1 MTKHLRTMTVA
12 MLLTACAIAS
22 NATESNTFNQVTN
35 ASEQNVINADD
46 NKTQKC
52 VEFVAG
58 TDKGSTGTLEGGF
71 ASDKI
76 SKDGVTVYC
85 SRASFKNNPY
95 RFNGS
100 STINGS
106 STTTIS
112 TEKGNIVKIE
122 IVGDGLTKLVADG
135 DGEYNITKNLIVWT
149 GSAKSVSFK
158 NKKTLADYAAAT
170 NIRVYV
176 ELPGTTTGVGSVNV
190 DKHNNA
196 NNAVYNLQGQRI
208 DGKSLPKGIYI
219 KNGKKFMVK

>member
-12 MLLTACAIAS
+12 MLLTACAIVS
-22 NATESNTFNQVTN
+22 NATEANTFNQVTN
-35 ASEQNVINADD
+35 ASEENVINADD
-46 NKTQKC
+46 NKTEKR

-58 TDKGSTGTLEGGF
+58 TDKGSTGTLGG
-71 ASDKI
+71 ASKADEI
-76 SKDGVTVYC
+76 SKDGVTVHC

-95 RFNGS
+95 RF
-100 STINGS
+100 NGS

-122 IVGDGLTKLVADG
+122 IVGDGLKKLVKN
-135 DGEYNITKNLIVWT
+135 GEGKYNITNDLIVWT

-158 NKKTLADYAAAT
+158 NKKTLAEYAAAT

-176 ELPGTTTGVGSVNV
+176 ELPGTSTGIGSVNV
-190 DKHNNA
+190 DKNNKA
-196 NNAVYNLQGQRI
+196 DNAVYNLQGQRV

>member
-12 MLLTACAIAS
+12 MLLTACAIVS
-22 NATESNTFNQVTN
+22 NATEANTFNQVTN
-35 ASEQNVINADD
+35 ASEANVTNADD

-58 TDKGSTGTLEGGF
+58 TDNGSTGTFGG
-71 ASDKI
+71 ASKADEI
-76 SKDGVTVYC
+76 SKDGVKVHC
-85 SRASFKNNPY
+85 SLASFKNNPY
-95 RFNGS
+95 RF
-100 STINGS
+100 NGS

-122 IVGDGLTKLVADG
+122 IVGDGLKKLVKNG
-135 DGEYNITKNLIVWT
+135 EGEYNITNDLIVWT

-158 NKKTLADYAAAT
+158 NKKTLAEYAAAT

-176 ELPGTTTGVGSVNV
+176 ELPDTATGIGSVNV
-190 DKHNNA
+190 DKNNKA
-196 NNAVYNLQGQRI
+196 DNAVYNLQGQRV

>member
-12 MLLTACAIAS
+12 MLLTACSIVS
-22 NATESNTFNQVTN
+22 NATEANTFNQVTN

-46 NKTQKC
+46 NKNKKC

-58 TDKGSTGTLEGGF
+58 TDNGSTGTLGG
-71 ASDKI
+71 ASKADEI
-76 SKDGVTVYC
+76 SKDGVKVHC

-95 RFNGS
+95 RF
-100 STINGS
+100 NGS

-122 IVGDGLTKLVADG
+122 IVGDGLKKLVKNG
-135 DGEYNITKNLIVWT
+135 EGEYNITNDLIVWT

-158 NKKTLADYAAAT
+158 NKKTLAEYAAAT

-176 ELPGTTTGVGSVNV
+176 ELPGTTTGIGSVNV

-196 NNAVYNLQGQRI
+196 NNAVYNLQGQRV

>member
-12 MLLTACAIAS
+12 MLLTACAIVS
-22 NATESNTFNQVTN
+22 NATEANTFNQVTN
-35 ASEQNVINADD
+35 ASEENVINADD

-58 TDKGSTGTLEGGF
+58 TDKGSTGILGG
-71 ASDKI
+71 ASKADEI
-76 SKDGVTVYC
+76 SKDGVKVYC
-85 SRASFKNNPY
+85 SRASFKKNPY
-95 RFNGS
+95 RFNG
-100 STINGS
+100 T

-122 IVGDGLTKLVADG
+122 IVGDGLTKLVENG
-135 DGEYNITKNLIVWT
+135 EGEYNITKNLIVWT

-158 NKKTLADYAAAT
+158 NNKTLAEYASAT

-176 ELPGTTTGVGSVNV
+176 ELPGTTTGIGSVNV
-190 DKHNNA
+190 DKNNNA
-196 NNAVYNLQGQRI
+196 NNAVYNLQGQRV

>member
-1 MTKHLRTMTVA
+1 MTVA
-12 MLLTACAIAS
+12 MLLTACAIVS
-22 NATESNTFNQVTN
+22 NATEANTFNQVTN

-58 TDKGSTGTLEGGF
+58 TDKGSTGTLGG
-71 ASDKI
+71 ASKADEI
-76 SKDGVTVYC
+76 SKDGVTVHC
-85 SRASFKNNPY
+85 SLASFKNNPY
-95 RFNGS
+95 RF
-100 STINGS
+100 NGS

-122 IVGDGLTKLVADG
+122 IVGDRLKKLVKNG
-135 DGEYNITKNLIVWT
+135 EGEYNITNDLIVWT

-158 NKKTLADYAAAT
+158 NKKTLAEYAAAT

-176 ELPGTTTGVGSVNV
+176 ELPGTTTGIGSVNV

>member
-1 MTKHLRTMTVA
+1 MTVA
-12 MLLTACAIAS
+12 MLLTACAIVS
-22 NATESNTFNQVTN
+22 NATEANTFNQVTN

-58 TDKGSTGTLEGGF
+58 TDKGSTGTWGG
-71 ASDKI
+71 ASKADEI
-76 SKDGVTVYC
+76 SKDGVKVHC
-85 SRASFKNNPY
+85 SLASFKNNPY
-95 RFNGS
+95 RF
-100 STINGS
+100 NGS

-122 IVGDGLTKLVADG
+122 IVGDRLKKLVKNG
-135 DGEYNITKNLIVWT
+135 EGEYNITNDLIVWT
-149 GSAKSVSFK
+149 GSSKSVSFK
-158 NKKTLADYAAAT
+158 NKKTLAEYAAAT

-176 ELPGTTTGVGSVNV
+176 ELPGTTTGIGSVNV
-190 DKHNNA
+190 DKHNKA
-196 NNAVYNLQGQRI
+196 DNAVYNLQGQRV

>member
-12 MLLTACAIAS
+12 MLLTACSIVS
-22 NATESNTFNQVTN
+22 NATEANTSNQVTN
-35 ASEQNVINADD
+35 ASEENVINADD
-46 NKTQKC
+46 NKTEKC

-58 TDKGSTGTLEGGF
+58 TDNGTTGILGG
-71 ASDKI
+71 ASKADEI
-76 SKDGVTVYC
+76 NKDGVTVHC
-85 SRASFKNNPY
+85 SRASFTYNHY
-95 RFNGS
+95 RF
-100 STINGS
+100 NGS

-122 IVGDGLTKLVADG
+122 IVGDGLTKLVENG
-135 DGEYNITKNLIVWT
+135 EGEYNITNDLIVWT

-158 NKKTLADYAAAT
+158 NNKTLADYASAT

-176 ELPGTTTGVGSVNV
+176 ELPGTTTGIGSVNM
-190 DKHNNA
+190 DTNKA
-196 NNAVYNLQGQRI
+196 GNNAVYNLKGQRV

>member
-1 MTKHLRTMTVA
+1 MTVA
-12 MLLTACAIAS
+12 MLLTACAIVS
-22 NATESNTFNQVTN
+22 NATEANTFNQVSN
-35 ASEQNVINADD
+35 ASEENVTNAED
-46 NKTQKC
+46 NKTEKC

-58 TDKGSTGTLEGGF
+58 TDNGSTGTWGG
-71 ASDKI
+71 ASKADEI
-76 SKDGVTVYC
+76 SKDGVKVYC

-95 RFNGS
+95 RF
-100 STINGS
+100 NGS

-122 IVGDGLTKLVADG
+122 IVGDGLTKLVENG
-135 DGEYNITKNLIVWT
+135 EGEYNITKNLIVWT

-158 NKKTLADYAAAT
+158 NNKTLAEYASAT

-176 ELPGTTTGVGSVNV
+176 ELPGTTTGIGSVNV
-190 DKHNNA
+190 DKNNNA
-196 NNAVYNLQGQRI
+196 NNAVYNLQGQRV

>member
-12 MLLTACAIAS
+12 MLLTTCAIVS
-22 NATESNTFNQVTN
+22 NATEGNTFNQVTN
-35 ASEQNVINADD
+35 ASEENVTNADD

-58 TDKGSTGTLEGGF
+58 TDNGTTGILGG
-71 ASDKI
+71 ASKADEI
-76 SKDGVTVYC
+76 NKDGVTVHC
-85 SRASFKNNPY
+85 SRASFKYNPY
-95 RFNGS
+95 RFNGF
-100 STINGS
+100 

-122 IVGDGLTKLVADG
+122 IVGDGLTKLVENG
-135 DGEYNITKNLIVWT
+135 EGEYNITKDLIVWT

-158 NKKTLADYAAAT
+158 NNWDWANYASAT

-176 ELPGTTTGVGSVNV
+176 ELPGTTTGIGSVNM
-190 DKHNNA
+190 DTNKA
-196 NNAVYNLQGQRI
+196 GNNAVYNLKGQRI

>member
-1 MTKHLRTMTVA
+1 MTVA
-12 MLLTACAIAS
+12 MLLTACAIVS
-22 NATESNTFNQVTN
+22 NATEANTSNQVTN
-35 ASEQNVINADD
+35 ASEENVINADD
-46 NKTQKC
+46 NKTEKC

-58 TDKGSTGTLEGGF
+58 TDNGTTGILGG
-71 ASDKI
+71 ASKADEI
-76 SKDGVTVYC
+76 NKDGVTVHC
-85 SRASFKNNPY
+85 SRASFKYNPY
-95 RFNGS
+95 RF
-100 STINGS
+100 NGS

-112 TEKGNIVKIE
+112 TETGNIVKIE
-122 IVGDGLTKLVADG
+122 IVGDGLTKLVENG
-135 DGEYNITKNLIVWT
+135 EGEYNITNDFIVWT

-158 NKKTLADYAAAT
+158 NNKTLADYASAT

-196 NNAVYNLQGQRI
+196 NNAVYNLKGQRV

>member
-1 MTKHLRTMTVA
+1 MTVA
-12 MLLTACAIAS
+12 MLLTACATVS
-22 NATESNTFNQVTN
+22 NATEANTFNQVTN
-35 ASEQNVINADD
+35 ASEENVINADD

-58 TDKGSTGTLEGGF
+58 TDKGSTGTLGG
-71 ASDKI
+71 ASKADEI
-76 SKDGVTVYC
+76 SKDRVTVHC

-95 RFNGS
+95 RFNGF
-100 STINGS
+100 

-112 TEKGNIVKIE
+112 TETGNIVKIE
-122 IVGDGLTKLVADG
+122 IVGDGLTKLVENG
-135 DGEYNITKNLIVWT
+135 EGEYNITNDLIVWT

-158 NKKTLADYAAAT
+158 NNLDWANYAAAT

-176 ELPGTTTGVGSVNV
+176 ELPGTTTGIGSVNV
-190 DKHNNA
+190 DKNNNA
-196 NNAVYNLQGQRI
+196 NNAVYNLQGQRV

>member
-12 MLLTACAIAS
+12 MLLTACAIVS
-22 NATESNTFNQVTN
+22 NATEANTFNQVTN
-35 ASEQNVINADD
+35 ASEENVTNADE

-58 TDKGSTGTLEGGF
+58 TDNGSTGTFGGGF
-71 ASDKI
+71 VSDEI
-76 SKDGVTVYC
+76 SKDGVTVHC
-85 SRASFKNNPY
+85 SRASFKYNPY
-95 RFNGS
+95 RF
-100 STINGS
+100 NGS

-122 IVGDGLTKLVADG
+122 IVGDGLTKLVEN
-135 DGEYNITKNLIVWT
+135 GEGKYNITNDLIVWT

-158 NKKTLADYAAAT
+158 NNKTLADYAAAT

-176 ELPGTTTGVGSVNV
+176 ELPGTTTGIGSVNV

>member
-1 MTKHLRTMTVA
+1 MTVA
-12 MLLTACAIAS
+12 MLLTACAIVS
-22 NATESNTFNQVTN
+22 NATEANTFNQVTN

-58 TDKGSTGTLEGGF
+58 TDKGSTGTWGG
-71 ASDKI
+71 ASKADEI
-76 SKDGVTVYC
+76 SKDGVKVHC
-85 SRASFKNNPY
+85 SLASFKNNPY
-95 RFNGS
+95 RF
-100 STINGS
+100 NGS

-122 IVGDGLTKLVADG
+122 IVGDGLKKLVKNG
-135 DGEYNITKNLIVWT
+135 EGEYNITNNLIVWT

-158 NKKTLADYAAAT
+158 NNKTLADYASAT

-196 NNAVYNLQGQRI
+196 NNAVYNLQGQRV
-208 DGKSLPKGIYI
+208 DGKSLSKGIYI

>member
-12 MLLTACAIAS
+12 MLLTACAIVS
-22 NATESNTFNQVTN
+22 NATEANTSNQVTN

-46 NKTQKC
+46 NKTEKC

-58 TDKGSTGTLEGGF
+58 TDKGSTETFDGGF
-71 ASDKI
+71 VSDEI
-76 SKDGVTVYC
+76 SKDGVKVHC
-85 SRASFKNNPY
+85 SRASFKYNPY
-95 RFNGS
+95 RFNGFS
-100 STINGS
+100 K
-106 STTTIS
+106 TTIS

-122 IVGDGLTKLVADG
+122 IVGDGLTKLVENG
-135 DGEYNITKNLIVWT
+135 EGEYSITKNLIVWT
-149 GSAKSVSFK
+149 GSSKSVSFK
-158 NKKTLADYAAAT
+158 NNKDWANYASAT

-196 NNAVYNLQGQRI
+196 NNAVYNLQGQRV

>member
-1 MTKHLRTMTVA
+1 MTVA
-12 MLLTACAIAS
+12 MLLTACAIVS
-22 NATESNTFNQVTN
+22 NATEANTFNQVTN
-35 ASEQNVINADD
+35 ASEENVTNADD

-58 TDKGSTGTLEGGF
+58 TDKGSTGTWGG
-71 ASDKI
+71 ASKADEI
-76 SKDGVTVYC
+76 SKDGVKVHC
-85 SRASFKNNPY
+85 SLASFKNNPY
-95 RFNGS
+95 RF
-100 STINGS
+100 NGS

-122 IVGDGLTKLVADG
+122 IVGDGLKKLVKNG
-135 DGEYNITKNLIVWT
+135 EGEYNITNDLIVWT

-176 ELPGTTTGVGSVNV
+176 ELSGTTTGIGSVNV
-190 DKHNNA
+190 DKNNKA
-196 NNAVYNLQGQRI
+196 DNAVYNLQGQRV

>member
-12 MLLTACAIAS
+12 MLLTTCAIVS
-22 NATESNTFNQVTN
+22 NATEANTFNQVTN
-35 ASEQNVINADD
+35 ASEENVTNADD

-58 TDKGSTGTLEGGF
+58 TDNGTTGILGG
-71 ASDKI
+71 ASKADEI
-76 SKDGVTVYC
+76 NKDGVTVHC
-85 SRASFKNNPY
+85 SRASFKYNPY
-95 RFNGS
+95 RFNGF
-100 STINGS
+100 

-122 IVGDGLTKLVADG
+122 IVGDGLTKLVENG
-135 DGEYNITKNLIVWT
+135 EGEYNITKDIIVWT

-158 NKKTLADYAAAT
+158 NNWDWANYASAT

-176 ELPGTTTGVGSVNV
+176 ELPGTTTGIGSVNM
-190 DKHNNA
+190 DTNKA
-196 NNAVYNLQGQRI
+196 GNNAVYNLKGQRV

>member
-1 MTKHLRTMTVA
+1 MTVA
-12 MLLTACAIAS
+12 MLLTACAIVS
-22 NATESNTFNQVTN
+22 NATEANTFNQVTN
-35 ASEQNVINADD
+35 ASEENVINADD

-58 TDKGSTGTLEGGF
+58 TDNGSTGILGG
-71 ASDKI
+71 ASKADEI
-76 SKDGVTVYC
+76 SKDGVKVYC
-85 SRASFKNNPY
+85 SRASFKYNPY
-95 RFNGS
+95 RFNGF
-100 STINGS
+100 

-122 IVGDGLTKLVADG
+122 IVGDGLKKLVEN
-135 DGEYNITKNLIVWT
+135 GEGKYNITNDLIVWT

-158 NKKTLADYAAAT
+158 NNLDWANYAAAT

-176 ELPGTTTGVGSVNV
+176 ELPDTATGIGSVNV
-190 DKHNNA
+190 DKNNKA
-196 NNAVYNLQGQRI
+196 DNTVYNLQGQRV

>member
-12 MLLTACAIAS
+12 MLLTTCAIVS
-22 NATESNTFNQVTN
+22 NATEANTSNQVTN
-35 ASEQNVINADD
+35 ASEENVINADD

-58 TDKGSTGTLEGGF
+58 TDKGSTGILGG
-71 ASDKI
+71 ASKADEI
-76 SKDGVTVYC
+76 SKDGVKVHC
-85 SRASFKNNPY
+85 SRASFKYNPY
-95 RFNGS
+95 RFNGF
-100 STINGS
+100 

-122 IVGDGLTKLVADG
+122 IVGDGLTKLVENG
-135 DGEYNITKNLIVWT
+135 EGEYNITKDLIVWT

-158 NKKTLADYAAAT
+158 NNLDWANYASAT

-176 ELPGTTTGVGSVNV
+176 ELPGTTTGIGSVNM
-190 DKHNNA
+190 DTNKA
-196 NNAVYNLQGQRI
+196 GNNAVYNLKGQRV

>member
-1 MTKHLRTMTVA
+1 MTVA
-12 MLLTACAIAS
+12 MLLTTCAIVS
-22 NATESNTFNQVTN
+22 NATEANTSNQVTN
-35 ASEQNVINADD
+35 ASEENVINADD

-58 TDKGSTGTLEGGF
+58 TDKGSTGILGG
-71 ASDKI
+71 ASKADEI
-76 SKDGVTVYC
+76 SKDGVKVHC
-85 SRASFKNNPY
+85 SRASFKYNPY
-95 RFNGS
+95 RFNGF
-100 STINGS
+100 

-122 IVGDGLTKLVADG
+122 IVGDGLTKLVENG
-135 DGEYNITKNLIVWT
+135 EGEYNITKDLIVWT

-158 NKKTLADYAAAT
+158 NNLDWANYASAT

-176 ELPGTTTGVGSVNV
+176 ELPGTTTGIGSVNM
-190 DKHNNA
+190 DTNKA
-196 NNAVYNLQGQRI
+196 GNNAVYNLKGQRV

>member
-12 MLLTACAIAS
+12 MLLTACAIVS
-22 NATESNTFNQVTN
+22 NATEANTFNQVTN
-35 ASEQNVINADD
+35 ASEENVINAED

-58 TDKGSTGTLEGGF
+58 TDNGSTGTWGG
-71 ASDKI
+71 ASKADEI
-76 SKDGVTVYC
+76 SKDGVTVHC

-95 RFNGS
+95 RFNG
-100 STINGS
+100 T

-122 IVGDGLTKLVADG
+122 IVGNGLTKLVENG
-135 DGEYNITKNLIVWT
+135 EGEYNITKNLIVWT

-158 NKKTLADYAAAT
+158 NNKTLADYAAAT

-176 ELPGTTTGVGSVNV
+176 ELPGTSTGIGSVNV

-196 NNAVYNLQGQRI
+196 DNAVYNLQGQRVN
-208 DGKSLPKGIYI
+208 GKSLPKGIYI

>member
-1 MTKHLRTMTVA
+1 MTVA
-12 MLLTACAIAS
+12 MLLTACAIVS
-22 NATESNTFNQVTN
+22 NATEANTSNQVTN

-46 NKTQKC
+46 NKTEKC

-58 TDKGSTGTLEGGF
+58 TDNGTTGILGG
-71 ASDKI
+71 ASKADEI
-76 SKDGVTVYC
+76 NKDGVTVHC
-85 SRASFKNNPY
+85 SRASFKYNPY
-95 RFNGS
+95 RFNGF
-100 STINGS
+100 

-122 IVGDGLTKLVADG
+122 IVGDGLTKLVENG
-135 DGEYNITKNLIVWT
+135 VGEYNITKDLIVWT

-158 NKKTLADYAAAT
+158 NKWDWTNYASAT

-176 ELPGTTTGVGSVNV
+176 ELPGTTTGIGSVNM
-190 DKHNNA
+190 DTNKA
-196 NNAVYNLQGQRI
+196 GNNAVYNLKGQRV

>member
-1 MTKHLRTMTVA
+1 MTKHLHMMTVA
-12 MLLTACAIAS
+12 MLLTACSIVS
-22 NATESNTFNQVTN
+22 NATEANTYNQLTN
-35 ASEQNVINADD
+35 TSEENVINADD
-46 NKTQKC
+46 NKTEKC

-58 TDKGSTGTLEGGF
+58 TDNGTTGIFGG
-71 ASDKI
+71 ASKADEI
-76 SKDGVTVYC
+76 NKDGVTVHC
-85 SRASFKNNPY
+85 SRASFKYNPY

-100 STINGS
+100 ST
-106 STTTIS
+106 TTIT
-112 TEKGNIVKIE
+112 TETGNIVKIE
-122 IVGDGLTKLVADG
+122 IVGDGLTKLVENG
-135 DGEYNITKNLIVWT
+135 EGEYNITNDLIVWT

-158 NKKTLADYAAAT
+158 NNKTLADYAAAT

-176 ELPGTTTGVGSVNV
+176 ELPGTTTGIGSVNV

>member
-12 MLLTACAIAS
+12 MLLTACAIVS
-22 NATESNTFNQVTN
+22 NATEANTFNQVTN

-58 TDKGSTGTLEGGF
+58 TDKGSTGTWGG
-71 ASDKI
+71 ASKADEI
-76 SKDGVTVYC
+76 SKDGVKVHC
-85 SRASFKNNPY
+85 SLASFKNNPY
-95 RFNGS
+95 RF
-100 STINGS
+100 NGS

-122 IVGDGLTKLVADG
+122 IVGDGLKKLVKNG
-135 DGEYNITKNLIVWT
+135 EGEYNITNDLIVWT

-176 ELPGTTTGVGSVNV
+176 ELSGTTTGIGSVNV
-190 DKHNNA
+190 DKNNKA
-196 NNAVYNLQGQRI
+196 DNAVYNLQGQRV

>member
-1 MTKHLRTMTVA
+1 MTVA
-12 MLLTACAIAS
+12 MLLTACAIVS
-22 NATESNTFNQVTN
+22 NATEANTFNQVTN
-35 ASEQNVINADD
+35 ASEENVINADD

-58 TDKGSTGTLEGGF
+58 TDNGSTGTLGG
-71 ASDKI
+71 ASMADEI
-76 SKDGVTVYC
+76 SKDGVKVHC

-95 RFNGS
+95 RF
-100 STINGS
+100 NGS

-158 NKKTLADYAAAT
+158 NKKTLAEYAAAT

-176 ELPGTTTGVGSVNV
+176 ELPGTTTGIGSVNV

-196 NNAVYNLQGQRI
+196 NNAVYNLQGQRV
-208 DGKSLPKGIYI
+208 DGKSLSKGIYI

>member
-12 MLLTACAIAS
+12 MLLTACAIVS
-22 NATESNTFNQVTN
+22 NATEANTFNQVTN

-58 TDKGSTGTLEGGF
+58 TDKGSTGTWGG
-71 ASDKI
+71 ASKADEI
-76 SKDGVTVYC
+76 SKDGVKVHC
-85 SRASFKNNPY
+85 SLASFKNNPY
-95 RFNGS
+95 RF
-100 STINGS
+100 NGS

-122 IVGDGLTKLVADG
+122 IVGDGLKKLVKNG
-135 DGEYNITKNLIVWT
+135 EGEYNITNNLIVWT

-158 NKKTLADYAAAT
+158 NNKTLADYASAT

-196 NNAVYNLQGQRI
+196 NNAVYNLQGQRV
-208 DGKSLPKGIYI
+208 DGKSLSKGIYI

>member
-12 MLLTACAIAS
+12 MLLTACAIVS
-22 NATESNTFNQVTN
+22 NATEANTSNQVTN
-35 ASEQNVINADD
+35 ASEENVINADD
-46 NKTQKC
+46 NKTEKC

-58 TDKGSTGTLEGGF
+58 TDNGTTGILGG
-71 ASDKI
+71 ASKADEI
-76 SKDGVTVYC
+76 NKDGVTVHC
-85 SRASFKNNPY
+85 SRASFKYNPY
-95 RFNGS
+95 RF
-100 STINGS
+100 NGS

-112 TEKGNIVKIE
+112 TETGNIVKIE
-122 IVGDGLTKLVADG
+122 IVGDGLTKLVENG
-135 DGEYNITKNLIVWT
+135 EGEYNITNDFIVWT

-158 NKKTLADYAAAT
+158 NNKTLADYASAT

-196 NNAVYNLQGQRI
+196 NNAVYNLKGQRV

>member
-1 MTKHLRTMTVA
+1 MTVA
-12 MLLTACAIAS
+12 MLLTTCAIVS
-22 NATESNTFNQVTN
+22 NATEANTFNQVTN

-46 NKTQKC
+46 NKTEKC

-58 TDKGSTGTLEGGF
+58 TDKGSTGTFAGGF
-71 ASDKI
+71 VSDEI
-76 SKDGVTVYC
+76 SKDGVKVYC

-95 RFNGS
+95 RF
-100 STINGS
+100 NGS

-122 IVGDGLTKLVADG
+122 IVGDGLTKLVENG
-135 DGEYNITKNLIVWT
+135 EGEYNITNDLIVWT

-158 NKKTLADYAAAT
+158 NNKTLADYAAAT

-176 ELPGTTTGVGSVNV
+176 ELPGTTTGIGSVNM
-190 DKHNNA
+190 DTNKA
-196 NNAVYNLQGQRI
+196 GNNAVYNLKGQRVN
-208 DGKSLPKGIYI
+208 GKSLPKGIYI